1 MYYTLLSTRYTL
13 YTIPMHSLTD
23 VEVEALTLRA
33 EDIRES
39 IIKMLVE
46 AGSGHTAGSLGM
58 ADIFTALYFRV
69 MKHNPRH
76 PEWIERDRLIL
87 SNGHIAPVLYA
98 TMAHAG
104 YFSVTELK
112 TLRRFG
118 SRLQGHPHR
127 SALPGIESS
136 SGPLGSGLSQ
146 AIGMALMD
154 RLEEHKPDRY
164 FYCCMGDGEINE
176 GQVWESF
183 LLLNKY
189 KLHKVIPIIDRNT
202 IQIDGYT
209 EDVLPLESLRAKMEA
224 FNFNVVDV
232 DGHDFRDI
240 VHAIG
245 IAKSTLDK
253 PTVIIAHT
261 IPGKGV
267 TAFEGD
273 YRWHGK
279 APSIEEGK
287 EALKELRSMRG
298 KVKYGE
304 L

>member
-1 MYYTLLSTRYTL
+1 
-13 YTIPMHSLTD
+13 MHSLTD
-23 VEVEALTLRA
+23 IEVQALTLRA

-39 IIKMLVE
+39 IIKMLTE
-46 AGSGHTAGSLGM
+46 AGSGHTAGPLGM
-58 ADIFTALYFRV
+58 TDVFTALYFRV
-69 MKHNPRH
+69 INHNPRH
-76 PEWIERDRLIL
+76 PEWAQRDRVIL

-104 YFSVTELK
+104 YFSISELK

-127 SALPGIESS
+127 GTLPGIETS
-136 SGPLGSGLSQ
+136 SGPLGCGLSQ

-154 RLEEHKPDRY
+154 RLEGHKPDRY

-189 KLHKVIPIIDRNT
+189 KLNKVISIIDRNT

-209 EDVLPLESLRAKMEA
+209 EDVLPLESLKDKMEA
-224 FNFNVVDV
+224 FNFHVVEI
-232 DGHDFRDI
+232 DGHNFRDI
-240 VHAIG
+240 VQAIG
-245 IAKSTLDK
+245 KAKSTLDK

-279 APSIEEGK
+279 SPNADEAK
-287 EALKELRSMRG
+287 MALKELRTMRG
-298 KVKYGE
+298 KVKHSE
-304 L
+304 LD

>member
-1 MYYTLLSTRYTL
+1 
-13 YTIPMHSLTD
+13 MHSLTD
-23 VEVEALTLRA
+23 VEVQALTLRA

-39 IIKMLVE
+39 IVKMLVE
-46 AGSGHTAGSLGM
+46 AGSGHTAGPLGM
-58 ADIFTALYFRV
+58 ADIFTALYFRILN
-69 MKHNPRH
+69 HNPRH
-76 PEWIERDRLIL
+76 PEWIQRDRVIL
-87 SNGHIAPVLYA
+87 SNGHIVPVLYA

-104 YFSVTELK
+104 YFSVSELK

-127 SALPGIESS
+127 ESLPGLETT
-136 SGPLGSGLSQ
+136 SGPLGCGLSQ

-154 RLEEHKPDRY
+154 RLEGHKPNRY

-176 GQVWESF
+176 GQVWESL

-189 KLHKVIPIIDRNT
+189 KLTKVIPIIDRNT

-209 EDVLPLESLRAKMEA
+209 EDVLPLESLKDKLES
-224 FNFNVVDV
+224 FNFHVIEI

-240 VHAIG
+240 MRAVGA
-245 IAKSTLDK
+245 AKNSLDK

-273 YRWHGK
+273 FRWHGK
-279 APSIEEGK
+279 APNEEEAK
-287 EALKELRSMRG
+287 KALKELRTFKG
-298 KVKYGE
+298 KVIHGE
-304 L
+304 A

>member
-1 MYYTLLSTRYTL
+1 
-13 YTIPMHSLTD
+13 MHSLTD
-23 VEVEALTLRA
+23 IEVQALTLRA
-33 EDIRES
+33 EDVRES
-39 IIKMLVE
+39 IVKMLTE

-58 ADIFTALYFRV
+58 ADVFTALYFRII
-69 MKHNPRH
+69 KHNPRH
-76 PEWIERDRLIL
+76 PEWAERDRVIL
-87 SNGHIAPVLYA
+87 SNGHIAPILYA
-98 TMAHAG
+98 TMAHVG
-104 YFSVTELK
+104 YFSISELK

-118 SRLQGHPHR
+118 SRLQGHPHKGT
-127 SALPGIESS
+127 LPGIETS

-154 RLEEHKPDRY
+154 RLENHKPDRY

-189 KLHKVIPIIDRNT
+189 RLTKVISIIDRNT

-209 EDVLPLESLRAKMEA
+209 EDVLPLESLKDKLES
-224 FNFNVVDV
+224 FNFHVIEI
-232 DGHDFRDI
+232 DGHNFKDI
-240 VHAIG
+240 VRAVG
-245 IAKSTLDK
+245 LAKSTLDR

-279 APSIEEGK
+279 APNIEEGK
-287 EALKELRSMRG
+287 QALKDLRSMRG

-304 L
+304 I

>member
-1 MYYTLLSTRYTL
+1 
-13 YTIPMHSLTD
+13 MHSLTD
-23 VEVEALTLRA
+23 IEVQALTLRA

-39 IIKMLVE
+39 IIKMLLE

-58 ADIFTALYFRV
+58 TDIFTALYFRV
-69 MKHNPRH
+69 VRHNPRH
-76 PEWIERDRLIL
+76 PEWVERDRVIL

-104 YFSVTELK
+104 YFSVSELK

-118 SRLQGHPHR
+118 TRLQGHPHR
-127 SALPGIESS
+127 GTLPGIETS
-136 SGPLGSGLSQ
+136 SGPLGCGLSQ

-154 RLEEHKPDRY
+154 RLEGHKPDRY

-189 KLHKVIPIIDRNT
+189 KLNKVISIIDRNT

-209 EDVLPLESLRAKMEA
+209 EDVLPLESLKDKLES
-224 FNFNVVDV
+224 FNFHVIEI
-232 DGHDFRDI
+232 DGHDFKDI
-240 VHAIG
+240 VRAIG
-245 IAKSTLDK
+245 TAKSSLDK

-267 TAFEGD
+267 TQFEGD

-279 APSIEEGK
+279 SPNEQEAK
-287 EALKELRSMRG
+287 EALKELRTFRG
-298 KVKYGE
+298 KVKFGE

>member
-1 MYYTLLSTRYTL
+1 
-13 YTIPMHSLTD
+13 MHSLTD
-23 VEVEALTLRA
+23 VEVRALTLRA

-39 IIKMLVE
+39 VIKMLVE

-58 ADIFTALYFRV
+58 ADIFTALYFRII
-69 MKHNPRH
+69 KHNPRH
-76 PEWIERDRLIL
+76 PEWVERDRVIL
-87 SNGHIAPVLYA
+87 SNGHIAPILYA

-104 YFSVTELK
+104 YFSISELK

-127 SALPGIESS
+127 EMLPGIESS

-154 RLEEHKPDRY
+154 RLEHHKPDRY

-189 KLHKVIPIIDRNT
+189 KLTKVISFIDRNT

-209 EDVLPLESLRAKMEA
+209 EDVLPLESLKDKLEA
-224 FNFNVVDV
+224 FNFHVIEI
-232 DGHDFRDI
+232 DGHDFKDI
-240 VHAIG
+240 VRAVG
-245 IAKSTLDK
+245 MAKSTLDR

-279 APSIEEGK
+279 SPSIDEGK
-287 EALKELRSMRG
+287 AALKDLRSLRG
-298 KVKYGE
+298 KIKYGE
-304 L
+304 I

>member
-1 MYYTLLSTRYTL
+1 
-13 YTIPMHSLTD
+13 MHSLTD
-23 VEVEALTLRA
+23 VEVQALTLRA
-33 EDIRES
+33 QDIRES
-39 IIKMLVE
+39 IIKMLME

-58 ADIFTALYFRV
+58 ADVFTALYFRV
-69 MKHNPRH
+69 INHNPRH
-76 PEWIERDRLIL
+76 PEWVQRDRVIL

-104 YFSVTELK
+104 YFSISELK

-127 SALPGIESS
+127 ETLPGLETS

-146 AIGMALMD
+146 AVGMALMD
-154 RLEEHKPDRY
+154 KLENHRPDRY

-183 LLLNKY
+183 LLLAKY
-189 KLHKVIPIIDRNT
+189 KLHKVISIIDRNT

-209 EDVLPLESLRAKMEA
+209 EDVLPLESLKDKLEA
-224 FNFNVVDV
+224 FNFHVIEI
-232 DGHDFRDI
+232 DGHNFRDI
-240 VHAIG
+240 VRAIG
-245 IAKSTLDK
+245 MAKSTLDK

-267 TAFEGD
+267 SAFEGD

-279 APSIEEGK
+279 APNLEEGR
-287 EALKELRSMRG
+287 EALKELRSLSG
-298 KVKYGE
+298 KVKYSE

>member
-1 MYYTLLSTRYTL
+1 
-13 YTIPMHSLTD
+13 MHSLTD
-23 VEVEALTLRA
+23 VEVKALELRA

-39 IIKMLVE
+39 IIKMLTE
-46 AGSGHTAGSLGM
+46 AGSGHTAGPLGM

-69 MKHNPRH
+69 INHNPRH
-76 PEWIERDRLIL
+76 PEWVQRDRVIL
-87 SNGHIAPVLYA
+87 SNGHIVPVLYA

-104 YFSVTELK
+104 YFSVSELK

-127 SALPGIESS
+127 ESLPGIETT
-136 SGPLGSGLSQ
+136 SGPLGCGLSQ

-154 RLEEHKPDRY
+154 KAEGHRPDRY
-164 FYCCMGDGEINE
+164 FYCLMGDGELDE
-176 GQVWESF
+176 GQNWESF

-189 KLHKVIPIIDRNT
+189 RLTKVIPIIDRNT

-209 EDVLPLESLRAKMEA
+209 EDVLPLESLKDKLEA
-224 FNFNVVDV
+224 FNFHVIEIN
-232 DGHDFRDI
+232 GHDFRDI
-240 VHAIG
+240 VRAIG
-245 IAKSTLDK
+245 AAKNSLDK

-279 APSIEEGK
+279 APSDEESK
-287 EALKELRSMRG
+287 KALKELRSLRG
-298 KVKYGE
+298 KIAYAE
-304 L
+304 D

>member
-1 MYYTLLSTRYTL
+1 
-13 YTIPMHSLTD
+13 MHSLTD
-23 VEVEALTLRA
+23 VEVQALTLRA

-46 AGSGHTAGSLGM
+46 AGSGHTAGPLGM
-58 ADIFTALYFRV
+58 ADVFTALYFRILN
-69 MKHNPRH
+69 HTPRH
-76 PEWIERDRLIL
+76 PDWVQRDRVIL

-127 SALPGIESS
+127 ETLPGLETS
-136 SGPLGSGLSQ
+136 SGPLGCGLSQ

-154 RLEEHKPDRY
+154 RLENHKPDRY
-164 FYCCMGDGEINE
+164 FYCLMGDGEINE

-189 KLHKVIPIIDRNT
+189 KLNKVISIIDRNT

-209 EDVLPLESLRAKMEA
+209 EDVLPLESLKDKMEA
-224 FNFNVVDV
+224 FNFHVIEIN
-232 DGHDFRDI
+232 GHDFRDI
-240 VHAIG
+240 IRAVG
-245 IAKSTLDK
+245 TAKSSLDK

-267 TAFEGD
+267 TPFEGD

-279 APSIEEGK
+279 APNTDEGK
-287 EALKELRSMRG
+287 AALKELRSLRG
-298 KVKYGE
+298 KIKYGE
-304 L
+304 D

>member
-1 MYYTLLSTRYTL
+1 
-13 YTIPMHSLTD
+13 MHSLTD
-23 VEVEALTLRA
+23 VEVKALSLRA

-46 AGSGHTAGSLGM
+46 AGSGHTAGPLGM
-58 ADIFTALYFRV
+58 TDIFTALYFRILN
-69 MKHNPRH
+69 HTPRH
-76 PEWIERDRLIL
+76 VDWVQRDRVIL

-104 YFSVTELK
+104 YFSVSELK

-127 SALPGIESS
+127 ESLPGLETS
-136 SGPLGSGLSQ
+136 SGPLGCGLSQ
-146 AIGMALMD
+146 AVGMALMD
-154 RLEEHKPDRY
+154 KLENHKPDRY
-164 FYCCMGDGEINE
+164 FYCMMGDGEINE

-189 KLHKVIPIIDRNT
+189 KLNKVISFIDRNT

-209 EDVLPLESLRAKMEA
+209 EDVLPLESLKDKLES
-224 FNFNVVDV
+224 FNFHVIEIN
-232 DGHDFRDI
+232 GHDFRDI
-240 VHAIG
+240 VRAVG
-245 IAKSTLDK
+245 QAKSTLER

-267 TAFEGD
+267 TPFEGD
-273 YRWHGK
+273 YKWHGK
-279 APSIEEGK
+279 SPNKEEGRA
-287 EALKELRSMRG
+287 ALKELRTLRG
-298 KVKYGE
+298 KIRNAE
-304 L
+304 E

>member
-1 MYYTLLSTRYTL
+1 
-13 YTIPMHSLTD
+13 MHSLTD
-23 VEVEALTLRA
+23 VEVQALTLRA

-46 AGSGHTAGSLGM
+46 AGSGHTAGPLGM
-58 ADIFTALYFRV
+58 ADIFTTLYFRV

-76 PEWIERDRLIL
+76 PDWVERDRLIL

-104 YFSVTELK
+104 YFPIAELK

-127 SALPGIESS
+127 EKLPGLETS

-146 AIGMALMD
+146 AVGMALMD

-164 FYCCMGDGEINE
+164 FYCCMGDGEMNE
-176 GQVWESF
+176 GQVWESL

-189 KLHKVIPIIDRNT
+189 KLTKVIPIIDRNT

-209 EDVLPLESLRAKMEA
+209 EDVLPLESLKAKMEA
-224 FNFNVVDV
+224 FNFHVIDI

-240 VHAIG
+240 VRAIG
-245 IAKSTLDK
+245 TAKSSLDT

-279 APSIEEGK
+279 APNLEEGRA
-287 EALKELRSMRG
+287 ALKELRTMRG
-298 KVKYGE
+298 KIKHSE
-304 L
+304 ID

>member
-1 MYYTLLSTRYTL
+1 
-13 YTIPMHSLTD
+13 MHSLTD
-23 VEVEALTLRA
+23 VEVHALTLRA

-39 IIKMLVE
+39 VIKMLVE

-58 ADIFTALYFRV
+58 ADIFTALYFRII
-69 MKHNPRH
+69 KHNPRH
-76 PEWIERDRLIL
+76 PEWAERDRVIL
-87 SNGHIAPVLYA
+87 SNGHIAPILYA

-104 YFSVTELK
+104 YFSISELK

-118 SRLQGHPHR
+118 SRLQGHPHKGT
-127 SALPGIESS
+127 LPGIETS

-154 RLEEHKPDRY
+154 RLENHKPDRY

-189 KLHKVIPIIDRNT
+189 RLTKVISIIDRNT

-209 EDVLPLESLRAKMEA
+209 EDVLPLESLKDKLES
-224 FNFNVVDV
+224 FNFHVIEI
-232 DGHDFRDI
+232 DGHNFKDI
-240 VHAIG
+240 VRAVG
-245 IAKSTLDK
+245 LAKSTLDR

-279 APSIEEGK
+279 APNIEEGK
-287 EALKELRSMRG
+287 QALKDLRSMRG

-304 L
+304 Q

>member
-1 MYYTLLSTRYTL
+1 
-13 YTIPMHSLTD
+13 MHSLTD
-23 VEVEALTLRA
+23 VEVHALTLRA

-39 IIKMLVE
+39 VIKMLVE

-58 ADIFTALYFRV
+58 ADIFTALYFRII
-69 MKHNPRH
+69 KHNPRH
-76 PEWIERDRLIL
+76 PEWAERDRVIL
-87 SNGHIAPVLYA
+87 SNGHIAPILYA
-98 TMAHAG
+98 TMAHVG
-104 YFSVTELK
+104 YFSISELK

-118 SRLQGHPHR
+118 SRLQGHPHKGT
-127 SALPGIESS
+127 LPGIETS

-154 RLEEHKPDRY
+154 RLENHKPDRY

-189 KLHKVIPIIDRNT
+189 RLTKVISIIDRNT

-209 EDVLPLESLRAKMEA
+209 EDVLPLESLKYKLES
-224 FNFNVVDV
+224 FNFHVIEI
-232 DGHDFRDI
+232 DGHNFKDI
-240 VHAIG
+240 VRAVG
-245 IAKSTLDK
+245 LAKSTLDR

-279 APSIEEGK
+279 APNIEEGK
-287 EALKELRSMRG
+287 QALKDLRSMRG

-304 L
+304 F

>member
-1 MYYTLLSTRYTL
+1 
-13 YTIPMHSLTD
+13 MHSLTD

-46 AGSGHTAGSLGM
+46 AGSGHSAGPLGM
-58 ADIFTALYFRV
+58 TDIFTALYFRI
-69 MKHNPRH
+69 MNHNPRH
-76 PEWIERDRLIL
+76 PDWAQRDRLIL

-98 TMAHAG
+98 TMAHVG
-104 YFSVTELK
+104 YFSVSELK
-112 TLRRFG
+112 TLRKFG

-127 SALPGIESS
+127 EMLPGLETS

-154 RLEEHKPDRY
+154 RLEGHKPDRY

-183 LLLNKY
+183 LLLNKF
-189 KLHKVIPIIDRNT
+189 KLNKVISIIDRNT

-209 EDVLPLESLRAKMEA
+209 EDVLPLESLKDKLEA
-224 FNFNVVDV
+224 FNFHVIEI

-240 VHAIG
+240 VQAVG
-245 IAKSTLDK
+245 KAKSTLER

-267 TAFEGD
+267 SYMEGN
-273 YRWHGK
+273 YRWHGIPAGLQNVPG
-279 APSIEEGK
+279 APPKEEQEK
-287 EALKELRSMRG
+287 VALKELRTMRG
-298 KVKYGE
+298 KVKHSE
-304 L
+304 LD